1 MTVERKI
8 KYEMIF
14 LTMENGGVMEWT
26 KQDISNLDSVIK
38 ACPLVI
44 ITYGIMYVKYVI
56 RKSILPTE
64 YKINKLNF
72 HLGKLL
78 IGEK

>member
-1 MTVERKI
+1 MTVERNI

-38 ACPLVI
+38 ACSLVI